1 VWATGVLRGPTA
13 KDWVQLEDE
22 KQPGFR
28 LEPGFSGAPIWD
40 KKLQGVAGIAVAAE
54 MIQPDAKVAFMIP
67 SDVLI
72 KAWPAIADC
81 PYRGLSAFR
90 EEDAKFFFGR
100 NEFIKQLVESVK
112 RKPLVTVIGASGSGK
127 SSVVFAGLI
136 PQLRLEKNWL
146 IVDFRPGD
154 HPFRNLVTK
163 LVSLLDPEKS
173 SSEQLITQNKL
184 VQEFQQDV
192 SGLKN

>member
-1 VWATGVLRGPTA
+1 
-13 KDWVQLEDE
+13 
-22 KQPGFR
+22 
-28 LEPGFSGAPIWD
+28 
-40 KKLQGVAGIAVAAE
+40 
-54 MIQPDAKVAFMIP
+54 
-67 SDVLI
+67 
-72 KAWPAIADC
+72 

-173 SSEQLITQNKL
+173 SSEQLITQ
-184 VQEFQQDV
+184 
-192 SGLKN
+192 